1 VSAVVGSGAAE
12 AALSAHLGAGATTVA
27 RAWAVTR
34 RDGVTLGFTDHD
46 LALQFEGIVFR
57 PGGGMTAQ
65 ALVQANGLSVD
76 NSEALGVLSHAAIR
90 AEDIEAGR
98 YDGAEVRAWLVNWQV
113 PEDRALDFAGTIGE
127 IRRGD
132 GGFAAELRGVTE
144 ALNQPQG
151 AVYQAT
157 CPAVLGDGACG
168 VDLEAP
174 GRSVEMAAGGVTRGR
189 VFRLPD
195 LTGYA
200 PGWFARGRVRVLS
213 GAGAGLSGVV
223 KVDRLEEDGLRRIEL
238 WQELRVDLAEGD
250 VIRLEAGCD
259 KSAGTCAVKFDN
271 LLNFRGFPDIPG
283 EDWLMSYPKRSQS
296 QSGGSRRKTG
306 TALVNF
312 VTGLQG
318 GEG

>member
-1 VSAVVGSGAAE
+1 MSGAAE
-12 AALSAHLGAGATTVA
+12 AALSVHLASGATTVA

-34 RDGVTLGFTDHD
+34 RDGVCLGFTDHD
-46 LALQFEGIVFR
+46 RALRFDGIVFR

-65 ALVQANGLSVD
+65 ALVQGNGLSVD
-76 NSEALGVLSHAAIR
+76 NSEALGVLNDAAIR

-113 PEDRALDFAGTIGE
+113 PEERALEFAGTIGE

-132 GGFAAELRGVTE
+132 GGFAAELRGLTE
-144 ALNQPQG
+144 ALNRPQG
-151 AVYQAT
+151 AVYQAP
-157 CPAVLGDGACG
+157 CPAVLGDAACG
-168 VDLEAP
+168 VDLDAP
-174 GRSVEMAAGGVTRGR
+174 GRSVEVAAGAVARGR

-195 LTGYA
+195 LAGYA

-213 GAGAGLSGVV
+213 GRAAGLTGVV
-223 KVDRLEEDGLRRIEL
+223 KIDRLGADGLRRIEL
-238 WQELRVDLAEGD
+238 WQELRADVAPEDL
-250 VIRLEAGCD
+250 IRLEAGCD
-259 KSAGTCAVKFDN
+259 KSAGTCALKFDN
-271 LLNFRGFPDIPG
+271 MLNFRGFPDIPG

-296 QSGGSRRKTG
+296 QSGGSRRKAG

-312 VTGLQG
+312 VTGLQR